1 MILKSHRR
9 RVAASAMVLLVMFLI
24 VSLRLVQLQIVERGR
39 FGPNGPYQ
47 SSIHRSRGAIFDR
60 NMNKLALSIPVLSLY
75 ADPHRVNNAEAVAD
89 ALAGFGLGKREKLL
103 HKLHEQK
110 HFVWLARKL
119 DRETAEAI
127 RALKLKGLG
136 FKREDKRQYPS
147 GTLAANILG
156 FAGIDEEGLE
166 GVEYEHEKTLAPID
180 GVKLVLSGP
189 GGLEIPNSTVI
200 VRPPEGGYNL
210 CLTID
215 DVIQHLAEKEIQL
228 IFDKWQ
234 PKSCFIIVQEPK
246 TGEILACAVR
256 PTYDPN
262 RYASYPS
269 WAYKNRA
276 VTDIY
281 EPGSVF
287 KVVTASAA
295 LEDKRVTPETSF
307 HCPGFVKVY
316 GLTMGCTGIHGTIT
330 IRQAIEKS
338 CNAVMAKVGRLVGP
352 ESLYYY
358 IRKFGFGEKTEIDL
372 PGEAVGLVRLPNDWS
387 GISSS
392 SISIGQEI
400 GVTGMQMVSAVSVIA
415 NGGTLVK
422 PQIVRKV
429 LSHDRRKVIREPQV
443 EFKRRVVSPEVAAT
457 MAGMMERV
465 VVTGTGRRGKLEQY
479 TAAGKTGTSQK
490 LGRGEQGR
498 KVVSF
503 AGFAPVENPAVTI
516 YVVVNEPKADDPK
529 ILQGGVVAAPA
540 FQNIAPNILLYMGVP
555 PGKVADVH
563 SDQPTSLDVV
573 NNRPL
578 RRQSMAPV
586 VTPTAV
592 VAADEMTLGN
602 GQMIEDPVSRV
613 LDSALQP
620 LPGTAGISTP
630 LDEAETLNDDSDIGK
645 VIDAAVQRRYMLG
658 TSGTVTYG
666 Q

>member
-9 RVAASAMVLLVMFLI
+9 RVAASAVVLFMMFLLVS
-24 VSLRLVQLQIVERGR
+24 VRLVQLQIIDRGR

-60 NMNKLALSIPVLSLY
+60 NLNKLALSVPVLSLY
-75 ADPHRVNNAEAVAD
+75 ADPHRVTNAEAVAD
-89 ALAGFGLGKREKLL
+89 ALAGLGLGARDKLL
-103 HKLHEQK
+103 LKLQEKK

-119 DRETAEAI
+119 DRKTTEAI
-127 RALKLKGLG
+127 RTLKLKGLG

-147 GTLAANILG
+147 GTLAANLLG

-166 GVEYEHEKTLAPID
+166 GIEYEHEKTLAPID

-215 DVIQHLAEKEIQL
+215 DVIQHLAEKEAQT
-228 IFDKWQ
+228 IFEKWQ
-234 PKSCFIIVQEPK
+234 PKSCFIVVQEPK
-246 TGEILACAVR
+246 SGEILACAVR
-256 PTYDPN
+256 PTFNPN
-262 RYASYPS
+262 QYGSYPS

-316 GLTMGCTGIHGTIT
+316 GLTMGCTSIHGTIN

-358 IRKFGFGEKTEIDL
+358 IRKFGFGEKTDVEL
-372 PGEAVGLVRLPNDWS
+372 PGEAVGLLRLPSDWS
-387 GISSS
+387 GLSSS

-400 GVTGMQMVSAVSVIA
+400 GVTGMQMISAVSVIA

-422 PQIVRKV
+422 PQIVRKI
-429 LSHDRRKVIREPQV
+429 LSHDRKKVIREPKV
-443 EFKRRVVSPEVAAT
+443 EFKRRVVSSSIAKT

-465 VVTGTGRRGKLEQY
+465 VVYGTGRRGSLEQY

-503 AGFAPVENPAVTI
+503 AGFAPAENPAVTI
-516 YVVVNEPKADDPK
+516 YVVVNEPKAEDSNQ
-529 ILQGGVVAAPA
+529 IQGGVVAAPA

-555 PGKVADVH
+555 PDRATGGDKL
-563 SDQPTSLDVV
+563 PEVV
-573 NNRPL
+573 TQPL
-578 RRQSMAPV
+578 RGQMVTPV
-586 VTPTAV
+586 VAPTAV
-592 VAADEMTLGN
+592 VAADEMTLDQ
-602 GQMIEDPVSRV
+602 GQSLNDPVARV
-613 LDSALQP
+613 LDAALAP
-620 LPGTAGISTP
+620 LPGTAGIGEETQEDSGMS
-630 LDEAETLNDDSDIGK
+630 LDDGSSDIGK

-658 TSGTVTYG
+658 TSGSTSYG
-666 Q
+666 P